1 MNIPRMTYFCTVADG
16 YTMDDIVLYW
26 LNDRDAVT
34 GVDDVSLPQFSVS
47 DYETKN
53 KIEQLLTGKASW
65 FSSLILWHETCISCC
80 ILTFVYAS
88 HLIVL
93 CLQLSKYIC
102 GILVVAGDYQR
113 LSLTFKLQRN
123 IGYFIFQTYLPSI
136 LIVMLSWVSFWINHE
151 ATSARVAL
159 GRSLISYQYL
169 ATFNLHDIWYFL
181 AKCQRLLSIMRLYK
195 PI

>member
-1 MNIPRMTYFCTVADG
+1 MINIIQGCKFQRVLDRTVFYQSINQLATQSICRLITSYSHPAFCFVLDEYTTYFCTVADG

-80 ILTFVYAS
+80 ILTFVIVCFTLNCTLLAIKQIYMWNS
-88 HLIVL
+88 CCCRWLPKTIPHL
-93 CLQLSKYIC
+93 
-102 GILVVAGDYQR
+102 
-113 LSLTFKLQRN
+113 
-123 IGYFIFQTYLPSI
+123 
-136 LIVMLSWVSFWINHE
+136 
-151 ATSARVAL
+151 
-159 GRSLISYQYL
+159 
-169 ATFNLHDIWYFL
+169 
-181 AKCQRLLSIMRLYK
+181 
-195 PI
+195 